1 MPDAPDPRPADAA
14 HDAPAD
20 EPTDDTDRAAA
31 TLPPETPIG
40 GQAVVEGVM
49 MRGPHRWAVAA
60 RRPDGTITTID
71 DVVPSWAQKPKAI
84 PVVRGAFALVE
95 TMALGL
101 KALKWSASVERGDEE
116 GEPASSRSLAVTTV
130 VTLAVFVAIFA
141 VVPAA
146 IAHAIADRFHDNTAV
161 FLLSEGALRL
171 GLFLGYVVAIG
182 RSPAIRRTYE
192 YHGAEHM
199 VIAAFEHAEP
209 LTVEAARRYSTRH
222 ARCGTDFLLLVVVVA
237 IVVFS
242 LFGQA
247 SWPVLVLTRVVGLP
261 VVAGLAYEILRL
273 AKRRP
278 DSRFV
283 KAITAPGLALQALTT
298 KPPDDDQIEVA
309 IASLVAVLAAEAVTS
324 AGSTSSEATLA

>member
-1 MPDAPDPRPADAA
+1 MTVPDE
-14 HDAPAD
+14 
-20 EPTDDTDRAAA
+20 EPTTAAP
-31 TLPPETPIG
+31 TLDPSTPIG

-49 MRGPHRWAVAA
+49 MRGPHCWAVAA
-60 RRPDGTITTID
+60 RRPDGTIATTD
-71 DVVPSWAQKPKAI
+71 EVVPEWAQKPKAI
-84 PVVRGAFALVE
+84 PIVRGAFALVE

-101 KALKWSASVERGDEE
+101 RALRWSAAVEKGDEG
-116 GEPASSRSLAVTTV
+116 GEASSNRSLALATV
-130 VTLAVFVAIFA
+130 VTLVVFVAVFA

-146 IAHAIADRFHDNTAV
+146 IARAV
-161 FLLSEGALRL
+161 SGLVDDSTVVFVVAEGLLRL

-242 LFGQA
+242 FVGQA
-247 SWPVLVLTRVVGLP
+247 SWAVLVLSRVLGLP
-261 VVAGLAYEILRL
+261 LVAGLAYEILRL

-298 KPPDDDQIEVA
+298 KPPADDQIEVA
-309 IASLVAVLAAEAVTS
+309 IASLEAVLAAETQAARTPAAEAEVVASGQTPTS
-324 AGSTSSEATLA
+324 A

>member
-1 MPDAPDPRPADAA
+1 MIVPDAAEPTPPADDPPDAPPPAPPGLDPSSASFRAVV
-14 HDAPAD
+14 H
-20 EPTDDTDRAAA
+20 DRAPHA
-31 TLPPETPIG
+31 
-40 GQAVVEGVM
+40 
-49 MRGPHRWAVAA
+49 GPHRWAVAA
-60 RRPDGTITTID
+60 RRPDGTIATTD
-71 DVVPSWAQKPKAI
+71 ELVPTWAQKPKGI
-84 PVVRGAFALVE
+84 PIVRGAFALVE

-101 KALKWSASVERGDEE
+101 KALKWSASVERGEEE
-116 GEPASSRSLAVTTV
+116 GEPANSRSLAITTV
-130 VTLAVFVAIFA
+130 VTLAVFVGVFA

-278 DSRFV
+278 DSALV

-298 KPPDDDQIEVA
+298 KPPADDQIEVA
-309 IASLVAVLAAEAVTS
+309 IASLGAVLAAEAAEPQPS
-324 AGSTSSEATLA
+324 PA

>member
-1 MPDAPDPRPADAA
+1 MPDPGDETRPTSSLDPS
-14 HDAPAD
+14 
-20 EPTDDTDRAAA
+20 
-31 TLPPETPIG
+31 TPIG

-49 MRGPHRWAVAA
+49 MRGPHCWAVAA
-60 RRPDGTITTID
+60 RRPDGTIATTD
-71 DVVPSWAQKPKAI
+71 EMVPEWAQKPKGI
-84 PVVRGAFALVE
+84 PIVRGAFALVE

-101 KALKWSASVERGDEE
+101 RALRWSASVERGEEE
-116 GEPASSRSLAVTTV
+116 GEPASNRSLALTTV
-130 VTLAVFVAIFA
+130 VTLVVFVAVFA

-146 IAHAIADRFHDNTAV
+146 VAHAVADRVHGNTAV
-161 FLLSEGALRL
+161 FIISEGVLRL

-209 LTVEAARRYSTRH
+209 LTIEAARRYSTRH

-242 LFGQA
+242 FVGQA
-247 SWPVLVLTRVVGLP
+247 SWPVLVLTRVLGLP
-261 VVAGLAYEILRL
+261 LVAGLAYEILRL

-298 KPPDDDQIEVA
+298 KPPADDQIEVA
-309 IASLVAVLAAEAVTS
+309 IASLEAVLAAEVA
-324 AGSTSSEATLA
+324 AGVSHSTTA

>member
-1 MPDAPDPRPADAA
+1 MIVPDAAEPTRPADDPT
-14 HDAPAD
+14 DAPAPAPAGLD
-20 EPTDDTDRAAA
+20 PS
-31 TLPPETPIG
+31 TPIG

-49 MRGPHRWAVAA
+49 MRGPHRWAGAA
-60 RRPDGTITTID
+60 RRPDGTIATTD
-71 DVVPSWAQKPKAI
+71 ELVPTWAQKPKGI
-84 PVVRGAFALVE
+84 PIVRGAFALVE

-101 KALKWSASVERGDEE
+101 KALKWSASVERGEEE
-116 GEPASSRSLAVTTV
+116 GEPANSRSLAITTV
-130 VTLAVFVAIFA
+130 VTLAVFVGVFA

-278 DSRFV
+278 DSALV

-298 KPPDDDQIEVA
+298 KPPADDQIEVA
-309 IASLVAVLAAEAVTS
+309 IASLGAVLAAEAAEPQPS
-324 AGSTSSEATLA
+324 PA

>member
-1 MPDAPDPRPADAA
+1 M
-14 HDAPAD
+14 
-20 EPTDDTDRAAA
+20 
-31 TLPPETPIG
+31 
-40 GQAVVEGVM
+40 
-49 MRGPHRWAVAA
+49 
-60 RRPDGTITTID
+60 
-71 DVVPSWAQKPKAI
+71 
-84 PVVRGAFALVE
+84 
-95 TMALGL
+95 
-101 KALKWSASVERGDEE
+101 
-116 GEPASSRSLAVTTV
+116 
-130 VTLAVFVAIFA
+130 
-141 VVPAA
+141 
-146 IAHAIADRFHDNTAV
+146 
-161 FLLSEGALRL
+161 FLLSEGVLRL
-171 GLFLGYVVAIG
+171 GLFLGFVVAIG

-199 VIAAFEHAEP
+199 VIAAFEHAEA

-247 SWPVLVLTRVVGLP
+247 SWPVLILSRIIGLP

-283 KAITAPGLALQALTT
+283 KAITAPGLAQQALTT

-309 IASLVAVLAAEAVTS
+309 IASLVAVLAAEATGAS
-324 AGSTSSEATLA
+324 GGTEPIHA

>member
-1 MPDAPDPRPADAA
+1 MPDAADETRP
-14 HDAPAD
+14 
-20 EPTDDTDRAAA
+20 EPTDG
-31 TLPPETPIG
+31 PPAHGLDPSTPIG

-60 RRPDGTITTID
+60 RRPDGTIATTD
-71 DVVPSWAQKPKAI
+71 ELVPTWAQKPKAV

-101 KALKWSASVERGDEE
+101 KALKWSAAVERGEEE
-116 GEPASSRSLAVTTV
+116 GTGTSNRALALTTI

-146 IAHAIADRFHDNTAV
+146 IAHAVAGLVHDSTAV
-161 FLLSEGALRL
+161 FVLVEGALRL

-182 RSPAIRRTYE
+182 RSPAIQRTYE

-199 VIAAFEHAEP
+199 VIAAFEHGEP

-237 IVVFS
+237 ILVFS

-247 SWPVLVLTRVVGLP
+247 SWPVLILTRVVGLP
-261 VVAGLAYEILRL
+261 LVAGLAYEILRL

-278 DSRFV
+278 DSAVV
-283 KAITAPGLALQALTT
+283 KAVTAPGLALQAITT
-298 KPPDDDQIEVA
+298 KPPADDQLEVA
-309 IASLVAVLAAEAVTS
+309 IASLEAVLAAEAGALTAETTS
-324 AGSTSSEATLA
+324 TP

>member
-1 MPDAPDPRPADAA
+1 
-14 HDAPAD
+14 
-20 EPTDDTDRAAA
+20 
-31 TLPPETPIG
+31 
-40 GQAVVEGVM
+40 M

-60 RRPDGTITTID
+60 RRPDGTIATTD
-71 DVVPSWAQKPKAI
+71 EGVPTWAQKPKAV

-101 KALKWSASVERGDEE
+101 KALKWSAAVEKGDED
-116 GEPASSRSLAVTTV
+116 GAPATDRSLALTTV
-130 VTLAVFVAIFA
+130 VTLVVFIAVFS

-146 IAHAIADRFHDNTAV
+146 AAHAVADRVHDSTLV
-161 FLLSEGALRL
+161 FVLAEGVLRL

-278 DSRFV
+278 ESRLV
-283 KAITAPGLALQALTT
+283 KAVTAPGLALQALTT
-298 KPPDDDQIEVA
+298 KPPADDQIEVA
-309 IASLVAVLAAEAVTS
+309 IASLEAVIAAEAATE
-324 AGSTSSEATLA
+324 ASEQHAA

>member
-1 MPDAPDPRPADAA
+1 MPDA
-14 HDAPAD
+14 AD
-20 EPTDDTDRAAA
+20 ETRPEPTPA
-31 TLPPETPIG
+31 PPAHGLDPSTPIG

-49 MRGPHRWAVAA
+49 MRGPRRWAVAA
-60 RRPDGTITTID
+60 RRPDGTIATTD
-71 DVVPSWAQKPKAI
+71 DLVPTWAQKPKAI

-101 KALKWSASVERGDEE
+101 KALKWSAAVERGEEE
-116 GEPASSRSLAVTTV
+116 GAGTTNRALALTTI

-146 IAHAIADRFHDNTAV
+146 IAHAVADLVHDSTAV
-161 FLLSEGALRL
+161 FVLVEGALRL
-171 GLFLGYVVAIG
+171 GLFLGYVVLIG
-182 RSPAIRRTYE
+182 RSPAIQRTYE

-199 VIAAFEHAEP
+199 VIAAFEHGEP
-209 LTVEAARRYSTRH
+209 LTVDAARRYSTRH

-247 SWPVLVLTRVVGLP
+247 SWPVLILTRVVGLP
-261 VVAGLAYEILRL
+261 LVAGLAYEILRL

-278 DSRFV
+278 DSKVV
-283 KAITAPGLALQALTT
+283 KAITAPGLALQAITT
-298 KPPDDDQIEVA
+298 KPPADDQIEVA
-309 IASLVAVLAAEAVTS
+309 IASLEAVLEAESTAGAEAEPS
-324 AGSTSSEATLA
+324 HA

>member
-1 MPDAPDPRPADAA
+1 MPDVADETRPDSAPGP
-14 HDAPAD
+14 APAGLD
-20 EPTDDTDRAAA
+20 PS
-31 TLPPETPIG
+31 PPIG

-49 MRGPHRWAVAA
+49 MRGPHCWAVAA
-60 RRPDGTITTID
+60 RRPDGTIATTD
-71 DVVPSWAQKPKAI
+71 ELVPTWAQKPKGI

-101 KALKWSASVERGDEE
+101 KALKWSASVERGEE
-116 GEPASSRSLAVTTV
+116 TGEQASNRSLAITTV

-146 IAHAIADRFHDNTAV
+146 VAHAIADRFHENTAV
-161 FLLSEGALRL
+161 FILSEGVLRL

-222 ARCGTDFLLLVVVVA
+222 ARCGTDFLRLVVVVA

-242 LFGQA
+242 VFGQA
-247 SWPVLVLTRVVGLP
+247 SWPVLILSRIIGLP

-278 DSRFV
+278 NSRFV

-298 KPPDDDQIEVA
+298 KPPADDQIEVA
-309 IASLVAVLAAEAVTS
+309 IPSLESVLDADRALDVPAP
-324 AGSTSSEATLA
+324 